1 MFKKLIILLMILII
15 CFECTGCMSDAQY
28 ALYKYPLSKWQSKDK
43 NITIYIGSDHK
54 GYGNFIVENQNIDV
68 FFEFYLD
75 VRCWCYS
82 IDDYWN
88 GETID
93 SVENWET
100 SCSDGKV
107 IATVKKS
114 TYFEVG
120 QEITLELIEEN
131 LNEDEIPYPIMIN

>member
-1 MFKKLIILLMILII
+1 M
-15 CFECTGCMSDAQY
+15 
-28 ALYKYPLSKWQSKDK
+28 
-43 NITIYIGSDHK
+43 
-54 GYGNFIVENQNIDV
+54 